1 MFFGKEECRSD
12 ILFLQVIYKEL
23 IILFLQLLENDYR
36 GNLIF
41 NLCEKNSSEKNKKK
55 STPNFSLNPNVL
67 LTEKA
72 LGIELVLK
80 RLMEKQGVLPFPKL

>member
-23 IILFLQLLENDYR
+23 IILFLQLLENDYW

-41 NLCEKNSSEKNKKK
+41 NLCEKIAQKKQKK

>member
-41 NLCEKNSSEKNKKK
+41 NLCEKISQKKQKK

>member
-1 MFFGKEECRSD
+1 MFFGKEECRSY

-41 NLCEKNSSEKNKKK
+41 NLCEKNSSEKTKK
-55 STPNFSLNPNVL
+55 NPPPTFL
-67 LTEKA
+67 SIQT
-72 LGIELVLK
+72 
-80 RLMEKQGVLPFPKL
+80 FF